1 MVTPIQ
7 QVTLNQAYQ
16 LQEVE
21 FALQKVGEILHTQF
35 FATMTMLHHIKRN
48 RPLLSAQVG
57 CKAIVCPV
65 QFKTQRYCDML
76 RQICP
81 EIESSSPGSIR
92 SARCVCVSWRTEKC
106 LGLYHRS
113 SYIFF
118 FLSDFFLKHCLTSRF
133 ELSLM
138 DSWTSYFTVTPAN
151 F

>member
-7 QVTLNQAYQ
+7 QVALNPAYQ

-21 FALQKVGEILHTQF
+21 FTLQKVGEILHAQF
-35 FATMTMLHHIKRN
+35 FATMTTLHHIKRN
-48 RPLLSAQVG
+48 PPLLSSQVG

-76 RQICP
+76 QQICP

-92 SARCVCVSWRTEKC
+92 SARCVCVSRRTEKC
-106 LGLYHRS
+106 LGPYCRS

-118 FLSDFFLKHCLTSRF
+118 PLRLLFRALFNL
-133 ELSLM
+133 
-138 DSWTSYFTVTPAN
+138 
-151 F
+151 